1 MSEATNQ
8 EIFRAIGG
16 LTEAV
21 EGLRR
26 DVEKF
31 DMRNEGAQARAD
43 EHRAVIHEEVAQL
56 TTRMKSAEATLADVK
71 TVTDEVK
78 QWKQRGIGA
87 LAFAGFAG
95 TALGGGIVW
104 VLAKVFRLDV

>member
-21 EGLRR
+21 NGLRR

-31 DMRNEGAQARAD
+31 DKRNEDAQQRAD
-43 EHRAVIHEEVAQL
+43 DHRSAIHEEVAGL
-56 TTRMKSAEATLADVK
+56 TNRMDSVEQ
-71 TVTDEVK
+71 TVSEVRAVTEEVK
-78 QWKQRGIGA
+78 MWKQRGIGA
-87 LAFAGFAG
+87 IAFAGFAG
-95 TALGGGIVW
+95 ASLSAG
-104 VLAKVFRLDV
+104 VLYMIAKIFRIEI